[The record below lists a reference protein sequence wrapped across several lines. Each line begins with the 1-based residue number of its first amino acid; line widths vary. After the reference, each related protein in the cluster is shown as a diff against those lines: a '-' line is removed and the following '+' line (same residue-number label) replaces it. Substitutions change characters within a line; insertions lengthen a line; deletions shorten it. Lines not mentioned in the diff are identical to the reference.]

1 MRPLYIKISAFGP
14 YAGVVELNMGSL
26 GESGLYL
33 ITGDTGAGKTT
44 VFDAISFALYGE
56 ASGDN
61 REPSMMRSKY
71 ADPSTPTEVEL
82 KFMCKGKIYS
92 IKRSPEYERP
102 AKKGSGVTTQK
113 AEVELRCPDGKV
125 IGKSKEVAEAV
136 KEIVGVDYDRF
147 CQIAMI
153 AQGDFLKLLLADTSE
168 RQKIFR
174 DIFKTGRYRKLQDAI
189 KENASACAKEYE
201 QARQSMLQYI
211 KGVIC
216 DGGVNLSDLPFAD
229 VIELIKRLLED
240 DANTESLLSTQLKQN
255 EQKIENINVI
265 CAKAEEY
272 NKQQKELEKA
282 ISDEKVNAETLVL
295 LQETL
300 EKQKSQKPEIEKLQ
314 KNITE
319 TEARYKEYDALE
331 QSKTEMKN
339 LFDKMQKN
347 QENCQSK
354 KILAEASKKEIEE
367 LKAELAQK
375 SLAGEAKEKLLR
387 EKSEAES
394 QKNKLDEIIKDVSF
408 YKGIMQKYEKAKL
421 DYIMVSESSIKLTE
435 EYSRKNKAF
444 LDEQAGILAE
454 KLVEGEPCPVCGSAV
469 HPKKA
474 IKSYEAPTEEELK
487 TLKEKAEKE
496 AIAAQVASGISA
508 ELSGSVNTKEK
519 EILNKISFFT
529 DKFAEAFDVTEAE
542 TISAELLESFKGK
555 INKINKQIDE
565 EISKANRKKQ
575 LENIIPQ
582 KETALGETEKQIASL
597 EKEIAANRAKHEEI
611 NKNYVLLKAGLSFE
625 NKIDAENQ
633 VEKWRE
639 IITKAEAKLNK
650 AEENFRTCENT
661 ITALK
666 GKIEQLKK
674 NLEQRSD
681 IDTTALLGDKVLL
694 QEEKE
699 QIIQKQK
706 TIHARAEN
714 NKRQLENISAK
725 AEDIA
730 KVEEKQKWLDMLDD
744 TANGRIKGKEKIMLE
759 TYIQMTY
766 FDRIISRANLRFM
779 MMSGGQYELKRKIS
793 ADKNVGQS
801 GLELDVIDHYNGTV
815 RSVKTLS
822 GGESFEA
829 SLSLALGLSDE
840 VQSSAG
846 GIKIDTMFVDE
857 GFGSLDEESLK
868 QAIRTLG
875 SLSEGH
881 RLVGIISHVAEL
893 KEKIDRQIVVKK
905 EKTGG
910 SNATI
915 I

>member
-1 MRPLYIKISAFGP
+1 MRPVYIKISAFGP
-14 YAGVVELNMGSL
+14 YAGIVELNMDSL

-44 VFDAISFALYGE
+44 VFDAITFALYGE

-61 REPSMMRSKY
+61 RAPSMMRSKY
-71 ADPSTPTEVEL
+71 AEPSTPTEVEI
-82 KFMCKGKIYS
+82 KFLCKDKVYH
-92 IKRSPEYERP
+92 IKRNPEYERP
-102 AKKGSGVTTQK
+102 AKKGTGVTHQK
-113 AEVELRCPDGKV
+113 AEVELHLPDGK
-125 IGKSKEVAEAV
+125 IITKTKEVTEAV
-136 KEIVGVDYDRF
+136 TEIIGVDYNRF

-174 DIFKTGRYRKLQDAI
+174 DIFKTGHYRRLQDEI
-189 KENASACAKEYE
+189 KEKASACAREYE

-211 KGVIC
+211 GGIIC
-216 DGGVNLSDLPFAD
+216 DGINVTDMPLID
-229 VIELIKRLLED
+229 VIELLERLLAED
-240 DANTESLLSTQLKQN
+240 AATERSLSEQLKQN
-255 EQKIENINVI
+255 EQKLESINVL

-272 NKQQKELEKA
+272 IKQQKDLDSAIIEEKQSA
-282 ISDEKVNAETLVL
+282 DTLVL
-295 LQETL
+295 LREAL
-300 EKQKSQKPEIEKLQ
+300 EEQKKQKPELEMLQ
-314 KNITE
+314 KNINE
-319 TEARYKEYDALE
+319 TEAQYKEYDALE
-331 QSKTEMKN
+331 LRKKEIQD
-339 LFDKMQKN
+339 LFDKLQKDH
-347 QENCQSK
+347 ETCQRK
-354 KILAEASKKEIEE
+354 KTLIELSKKELKE
-367 LKAELAQK
+367 LKNELAEK
-375 SLAGEAKEKLLR
+375 SLAGEVKEKLLR
-387 EKSEAES
+387 EKSETES
-394 QKNKLDEIIKDVSF
+394 QQSKLKEIIKDITL
-408 YKGIMQKYEKAKL
+408 YKEIVHKYEKAKL
-421 DYIMVSESSIKLTE
+421 DYIKVSESSVDLAEK
-435 EYSRKNKAF
+435 YNKMNKAF

-454 KLVEGEPCPVCGSAV
+454 KLTEGEPCPVCGSMH
-469 HPKKA
+469 HPQKA
-474 IKSYEAPTEEELK
+474 IKSYDAPTEEELK

-519 EILNKISFFT
+519 EILNKVSFFT

-674 NLEQRSD
+674 NLEQRPD